1 MRIFAIRHYHNRGF
15 TLVEMAVVLVI
26 LGFLLGGLL
35 VPLSAQIEQKN
46 YSVTQ
51 KDLSEIKEALIG
63 YALSHPALDGKPHL
77 PCPDSVGD
85 DGLEDR
91 AGTTC
96 ASPEGNLPWSDLGLP
111 AQDGWGNRYRYRVT
125 DLQFADNSLG
135 FTLASN
141 GNITVRDAAAGNII
155 ASSIPAVVFS
165 RGKNGAGAGA
175 DEAENSNIANS
186 LIVSHEPKATA
197 GNEFDDMVVWIPTGI
212 LFNRMVTAGLLP

>member
-1 MRIFAIRHYHNRGF
+1 MMYFATSQNRYSGF

-35 VPLSAQIEQKN
+35 VPLSSQIEQKN

-51 KDLSEIKEALIG
+51 RDLADIKEAIIG
-63 YALSHPALDGKPHL
+63 YALSHPALDGNPYL

-85 DGLEDR
+85 DGIEDR

-125 DLQFADNSLG
+125 HLQFADNSLG

-141 GNITVRDAAAGNII
+141 GNITIRDAAAGNIV
-155 ASSIPAVVFS
+155 ANAIPVVIFS

-175 DEAENSNIANS
+175 DEAENSNIANT
-186 LIVSHEPKATA
+186 LIVSHEPSATA
-197 GNEFDDMVVWIPTGI
+197 GNEFDDLVVWVPTGI